1 VLLLFEDRIDLA
13 PIKTGNVPFIQGRN
27 IPQPLL
33 EFERQTLG
41 H

>member
-1 VLLLFEDRIDLA
+1 MDSGR
-13 PIKTGNVPFIQGRN
+13 IKTGNVPLHQGCN
-27 IPQPLL
+27 IPQPQL